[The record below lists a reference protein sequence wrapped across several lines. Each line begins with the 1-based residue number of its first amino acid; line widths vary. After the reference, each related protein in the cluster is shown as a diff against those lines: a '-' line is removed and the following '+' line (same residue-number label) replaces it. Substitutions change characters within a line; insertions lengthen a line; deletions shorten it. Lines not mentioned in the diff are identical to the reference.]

1 MSALNARILSAHAA
15 NDKKALADL
24 YRQAARAAETLDSAC
39 FFATQ
44 AYIFSL
50 ECNHDIRAD
59 LLDFLKQHGREE

>member
-1 MSALNARILSAHAA
+1 MSALNARILLAHAA

-44 AYIFSL
+44 AYIFAL
-50 ECNHDIRAD
+50 ECNHELQIE
-59 LLDFLKQHGREE
+59 LFEFLKKHGREE